1 MSSNKLIKMA
11 VLGCLSTSLTF
22 TAMAESQIEEIIVTA
37 TKREQ
42 TLQEVP
48 IAVSVTDAET
58 IEKAQ
63 ILDILD
69 LQSVVPSLR
78 ITQLQSS
85 SNTNFVIRGFG
96 NGANNAGIEP
106 SVGVFIDGVYRSRS
120 AGAISD
126 LPNLQ
131 RVEVLRGPQSTL
143 FGKNASAGVISVVT
157 AKPSY
162 DFGGSAEVT
171 VGNYGLVA
179 AKGDVTGGLTED
191 LAYSLSG
198 NVNQRDGYFEDFGT
212 GIAENDRDRFGM
224 RGQLLW
230 TPSDAAEFRL
240 IADFNSLD
248 EICCG
253 VSNLLDGPT
262 GAAVRG
268 VGGNLVSN
276 SPFAYQYYS
285 NTPSVNALETSGVSL
300 HADIGNDEYDFVSIT
315 SLREQKLDTAQDSD
329 FTSASLIGSNTL
341 NQDIETFT
349 QEFRLSSAGEGN
361 LDWMVGAF
369 FFEEDVSAITDLRY
383 GSDIR
388 SFVDL
393 QAPGALAGLEG
404 ALFGPAAV
412 GNTFIQP
419 GQGITDTASQEN
431 SAASVFAQFD
441 WYLSDNLTATF
452 GLNHTRDE
460 KEVRV
465 TQENNDIFS
474 SIDLF
479 NDFGGA
485 IPQAFFAQ
493 TFFDLFGVPA
503 TPANVGFIESL
514 FPGTFDA
521 ITAGV
526 TSGIQQ
532 LQGVQFLPQFVGFP
546 NPVED
551 GLSDESATTYT
562 LRFAYDVNDS
572 TNVYVSS
579 GTGFKATSWNLSR
592 DSRPFPSDLA
602 AITAAG
608 LNTPNL
614 TTGTRFAGPEDS
626 NVIEIGL
633 KTKFDRGALNIAAF
647 NQVIEGFQ
655 SNIFT
660 GAAFSLANAGKQST
674 LGFEF
679 DSVYNATDNL
689 TLNIAGTYLS
699 AKYDSFTNASGIDGT
714 VDLSGQRVNG
724 VHPLSLTTSATYDI
738 EFANGWTGFIRG
750 DYLYESNVQML
761 DNVPA
766 SLASRQ
772 VNTLNA
778 SFGIETVE
786 GWNFTLWGR
795 NVNNDQYLL
804 SGFPSVAQAGSF
816 SGYPNQPRT
825 YGLTVKKSF

>member
-1 MSSNKLIKMA
+1 
-11 VLGCLSTSLTF
+11 
-22 TAMAESQIEEIIVTA
+22 MAESQIEEIIVTA

-388 SFVDL
+388 
-393 QAPGALAGLEG
+393 
-404 ALFGPAAV
+404 
-412 GNTFIQP
+412 
-419 GQGITDTASQEN
+419 
-431 SAASVFAQFD
+431 
-441 WYLSDNLTATF
+441 
-452 GLNHTRDE
+452 
-460 KEVRV
+460 
-465 TQENNDIFS
+465 
-474 SIDLF
+474 
-479 NDFGGA
+479 
-485 IPQAFFAQ
+485 
-493 TFFDLFGVPA
+493 
-503 TPANVGFIESL
+503 
-514 FPGTFDA
+514 
-521 ITAGV
+521 
-526 TSGIQQ
+526 
-532 LQGVQFLPQFVGFP
+532 
-546 NPVED
+546 
-551 GLSDESATTYT
+551 
-562 LRFAYDVNDS
+562 
-572 TNVYVSS
+572 
-579 GTGFKATSWNLSR
+579 
-592 DSRPFPSDLA
+592 
-602 AITAAG
+602 
-608 LNTPNL
+608 
-614 TTGTRFAGPEDS
+614 
-626 NVIEIGL
+626 
-633 KTKFDRGALNIAAF
+633 
-647 NQVIEGFQ
+647 
-655 SNIFT
+655 
-660 GAAFSLANAGKQST
+660 
-674 LGFEF
+674 
-679 DSVYNATDNL
+679 
-689 TLNIAGTYLS
+689 
-699 AKYDSFTNASGIDGT
+699 
-714 VDLSGQRVNG
+714 
-724 VHPLSLTTSATYDI
+724 
-738 EFANGWTGFIRG
+738 
-750 DYLYESNVQML
+750 
-761 DNVPA
+761 
-766 SLASRQ
+766 
-772 VNTLNA
+772 
-778 SFGIETVE
+778 
-786 GWNFTLWGR
+786 
-795 NVNNDQYLL
+795 
-804 SGFPSVAQAGSF
+804 
-816 SGYPNQPRT
+816 
-825 YGLTVKKSF
+825 

>member
-1 MSSNKLIKMA
+1 
-11 VLGCLSTSLTF
+11 
-22 TAMAESQIEEIIVTA
+22 
-37 TKREQ
+37 
-42 TLQEVP
+42 
-48 IAVSVTDAET
+48 
-58 IEKAQ
+58 
-63 ILDILD
+63 
-69 LQSVVPSLR
+69 
-78 ITQLQSS
+78 
-85 SNTNFVIRGFG
+85 
-96 NGANNAGIEP
+96 
-106 SVGVFIDGVYRSRS
+106 
-120 AGAISD
+120 
-126 LPNLQ
+126 
-131 RVEVLRGPQSTL
+131 
-143 FGKNASAGVISVVT
+143 
-157 AKPSY
+157 
-162 DFGGSAEVT
+162 
-171 VGNYGLVA
+171 
-179 AKGDVTGGLTED
+179 
-191 LAYSLSG
+191 
-198 NVNQRDGYFEDFGT
+198 
-212 GIAENDRDRFGM
+212 
-224 RGQLLW
+224 
-230 TPSDAAEFRL
+230 
-240 IADFNSLD
+240 
-248 EICCG
+248 
-253 VSNLLDGPT
+253 
-262 GAAVRG
+262 
-268 VGGNLVSN
+268 
-276 SPFAYQYYS
+276 
-285 NTPSVNALETSGVSL
+285 
-300 HADIGNDEYDFVSIT
+300 
-315 SLREQKLDTAQDSD
+315 
-329 FTSASLIGSNTL
+329 
-341 NQDIETFT
+341 
-349 QEFRLSSAGEGN
+349 
-361 LDWMVGAF
+361 
-369 FFEEDVSAITDLRY
+369 
-383 GSDIR
+383 
-388 SFVDL
+388 VDL